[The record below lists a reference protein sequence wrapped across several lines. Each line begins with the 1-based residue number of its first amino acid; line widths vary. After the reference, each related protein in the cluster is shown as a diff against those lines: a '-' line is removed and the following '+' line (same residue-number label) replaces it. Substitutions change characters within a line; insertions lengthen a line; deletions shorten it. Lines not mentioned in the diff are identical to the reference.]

1 MLELGGLQLEE
12 SLLGGGV
19 RELEGVEVAAGVR
32 ALLRVELCDGFFFGW
47 VEIVSKTRN
56 TSSARD
62 SSRDRTR
69 EQGPTDVTRRGKQTT
84 RKEHLPRVPEDA
96 FGDVPAE
103 RFTSAKPM
111 ASTSMSTRVFRG
123 TLMLKPRY
131 EGCSLSTLPAST
143 QEMPVDC
150 SAKITPTRPSM
161 AQRECWSSH
170 SRKRTMSNASLK
182 GCADRDGRW

>member
-1 MLELGGLQLEE
+1 
-12 SLLGGGV
+12 
-19 RELEGVEVAAGVR
+19 
-32 ALLRVELCDGFFFGW
+32 
-47 VEIVSKTRN
+47 
-56 TSSARD
+56 
-62 SSRDRTR
+62 
-69 EQGPTDVTRRGKQTT
+69 
-84 RKEHLPRVPEDA
+84 
-96 FGDVPAE
+96 
-103 RFTSAKPM
+103 M

-150 SAKITPTRPSM
+150 SAMITPTRPSM

-182 GCADRDGRW
+182 GCEIEHGKGMARQVSVESSRRSRREPTGERRDARVSENRARET

>member
-1 MLELGGLQLEE
+1 
-12 SLLGGGV
+12 
-19 RELEGVEVAAGVR
+19 
-32 ALLRVELCDGFFFGW
+32 
-47 VEIVSKTRN
+47 
-56 TSSARD
+56 
-62 SSRDRTR
+62 
-69 EQGPTDVTRRGKQTT
+69 
-84 RKEHLPRVPEDA
+84 
-96 FGDVPAE
+96 
-103 RFTSAKPM
+103 
-111 ASTSMSTRVFRG
+111 
-123 TLMLKPRY
+123 LKPRY

>member
-12 SLLGGGV
+12 SLVGGGV

-32 ALLRVELCDGFFFGW
+32 ALLRVELCTVFFSDGW
-47 VEIVSKTRN
+47 KT
-56 TSSARD
+56 SEQK
-62 SSRDRTR
+62 R
-69 EQGPTDVTRRGKQTT
+69 ETL
-84 RKEHLPRVPEDA
+84 LPRSHEIGRASVRPDGRDAKRKTNNAKGGPPCAVPEDA